1 MRRFLLR
8 WILLAVSVAAAAT
21 LTQMLG
27 LAFKA
32 RVDSAEGVL
41 QLFLGVA
48 ILALLNATLGKILK
62 FLTIPLNCLTL
73 GLVSLV
79 VNALMLWLAAGFRIG
94 FEIDGDVFSQ
104 FLAAFVGS
112 LLVSFINGVLG
123 AFLGDE
129 DKES

>member
-62 FLTIPLNCLTL
+62 FLTVPLNCLTL

-79 VNALMLWLAAGFRIG
+79 VNALMLWLAAGFHIG

-129 DKES
+129 DKDS